1 MFKVL
6 SDAPEVHVAVEVCA
20 LMYGISA
27 GIWGLLI
34 PTLRVHGGGC
44 SGLFRGAVV
53 PVEDGGFLEE
63 MPGVEGVLE
72 LVRNGGDMGDR
83 FEHYCKTNLCL
94 ESWDFLVDAALYE
107 MMDATDADEQFMA
120 FTMIS
125 DKYLLATSPD
135 EVNVSSSTSKHM
147 AAFRT
152 REAFDQLGTDARAD
166 ILKEPLNDI
175 VQMLEQNLW
184 TRFMQDMAVENRK
197 QLAPIAKGDNELMEL
212 MTASSM
218 HLRSGPSSMRREM
231 E

>member
-1 MFKVL
+1 
-6 SDAPEVHVAVEVCA
+6 
-20 LMYGISA
+20 
-27 GIWGLLI
+27 
-34 PTLRVHGGGC
+34 
-44 SGLFRGAVV
+44 
-53 PVEDGGFLEE
+53 

-152 REAFDQLGTDARAD
+152 R
-166 ILKEPLNDI
+166 
-175 VQMLEQNLW
+175 
-184 TRFMQDMAVENRK
+184 
-197 QLAPIAKGDNELMEL
+197 
-212 MTASSM
+212 
-218 HLRSGPSSMRREM
+218 
-231 E
+231 